1 MMTKKAQGLVCLVVL
16 LSAAGILSAGPLNVL
31 DITFAQGGVADYDA
45 SAGTVTWS
53 GGATG
58 NIGYNTDWVFTNGM
72 DVTITGVLS
81 NPTVVSATEL
91 EMGSLTGFSLAFGP
105 YGQTQDS
112 QLIVEASLTPGEIY
126 VEQFGGLPGTIQSI
140 ISGQAFVDVTAYGT
154 DGGVNNNE
162 YEWVE
167 LTGSELISTIVG
179 VPSFV
184 DYGSDYDSDNLR
196 IEIYGGNFV
205 PEPATMTLLGLGA
218 VGLLSKRKKK

>member
-1 MMTKKAQGLVCLVVL
+1 MMKKARGLVYLGIL
-16 LSAAGILSAGPLNVL
+16 LSATGILSAGTLNVL
-31 DITFAQGGVADYDA
+31 DITFAQGGVADYDPTG
-45 SAGTVTWS
+45 GTITWS

-58 NIGYNTDWVFTNGM
+58 NIGYNGDFVFANGM

-81 NPTVVSATEL
+81 VPTVVNSTEL
-91 EMGSLTGFSLAFGP
+91 QMGALTGFKLAFGP

-112 QLIVEASLTPGEIY
+112 QLIVEASLSQNEVY
-126 VEQFGGLPGTIQSI
+126 VEQFGGIAGTIQSI

-154 DGGVNNNE
+154 DGGVANTE

-184 DYGSDYDSDNLR
+184 DYNSPYDSDNLR
-196 IEIYGGNFV
+196 IEIYGGNFG
-205 PEPATMTLLGLGA
+205 PEPTTMTLLGLGA
-218 VGLLSKRKKK
+218 IGLLKRKKK